1 MGDEHRMNH
10 YHVSRHSDDEDP
22 FVTGDL
28 FAALDYARGE
38 LDSLADF
45 EHDGVSF
52 VAAKVEDARS
62 WGDKRYPSAYEME
75 EALLSFAKVERY
87 NGLMANA
94 ANIVKQHNYSKR
106 ADRAPIY
113 RPAWENQGTN
123 EADAR
128 LYKSAEH
135 TAGEINSG
143 SPIAISECEAELHT
157 WPDNDQMHGGESYC
171 ADEYPDGYADDV
183 ALNTQDGPCGDL

>member
-1 MGDEHRMNH
+1 MNH

-22 FVTGDL
+22 YITDDL

-52 VAAKVEDARS
+52 TAGRVQDAHDRGAA
-62 WGDKRYPSAYEME
+62 YPSTYEME

-94 ANIVKQHNYSKR
+94 ANMVKQNAAKHQ
-106 ADRAPIY
+106 DRAPIY
-113 RPAWENQGTN
+113 RPSWENQGTN

-128 LYKSAEH
+128 LYISAEH

-143 SPIAISECEAELHT
+143 SPIAISECEAELKT
-157 WPDNDQMHGGESYC
+157 WPEEDQLHGGESYC
-171 ADEYPDGYADDV
+171 SDEYPDGYAGY
-183 ALNTQDGPCGDL
+183 QDH